1 MIVEDGVITVGS
13 LAGDRE
19 WNTGSS
25 FEIFDPGRLDDLVGT
40 VVKASAADIETV
52 VSIANLAQKG
62 WAQTSLEERAA
73 LLRRAASELD
83 SNSEELARLMTREN
97 GSVLPISQFEVMM
110 ASEALQHAAEFGVR
124 LLSKSE
130 SFADDDSWVRV
141 ESRPY
146 GVVACIVPWNAPVIL
161 TVQKI
166 GPALIAGNTVI
177 VKPSPNAP
185 LAVSLMLRHF
195 ASFFPAG
202 VINIVHGDGDVGA
215 ALISHSGVRKVSFT
229 GGPET
234 AKIIMRSAATT
245 LTKVHFELG
254 GNDPAIVL
262 DDADIDFTVDRIVTG
277 AFRRAGQVCFAIKRV
292 YVPKR
297 LAADFTER
305 VLARV
310 AQIEVGHGLD
320 ANAAMGPVNSKLQFE
335 KLSGLH
341 QRIAASGADV
351 RMTGDSALSAEQWH
365 NGYYL
370 KPSVVVNARP
380 DDEIVTMEQF
390 GPILP
395 IVEYEGEDE
404 VVAMANGTEYGLG
417 SSVWSSDIDRA
428 VAFSSR
434 IEAGMTFI
442 NGHGLTALGR
452 KEVPF
457 GGVKQSGIGWENS
470 AHGLHEYLEFHS
482 TNLHQR
488 VGQQ

>member
-1 MIVEDGVITVGS
+1 MIVENGVVSVGS
-13 LAGDRE
+13 LAGDKE
-19 WNTGSS
+19 WTTGSS
-25 FEIFDPGRLDDLVGT
+25 FDVFDPGRLDDLVGT
-40 VVKASAADIETV
+40 VVKASASDIETV
-52 VSIANLAQKG
+52 VSIATRAQKS
-62 WAQTSLEERAA
+62 WAKTGLDERAA
-73 LLRRAASELD
+73 LIRRAASELE
-83 SNSEELARLMTREN
+83 SNREDLARLMTREN
-97 GSVLPISQFEVMM
+97 GSVLPISQTEILM
-110 ASEALQHAAEFGVR
+110 AAEALENAAEFGVR
-124 LLSKSE
+124 LLSQSE
-130 SFADDDSWVRV
+130 SFTDDDSWVKV

-161 TVQKI
+161 TVQKV

-177 VKPSPNAP
+177 VKPSPYAP

-215 ALISHSGVRKVSFT
+215 ALISHPGVRKVSFT

-234 AKIIMRSAATT
+234 AKIIMRSAAET
-245 LTKVHFELG
+245 LTKIHFELG

-262 DDADIDFTVDRIVTG
+262 DDTDIDFTVDKIVAGT
-277 AFRRAGQVCFAIKRV
+277 FRRAGQVCFAIKRV

-297 LAADFTER
+297 FAADFNER

-310 AQIEVGHGLD
+310 ASIDVGHGLD
-320 ANAAMGPVNSKLQFE
+320 LNATMGPVNSKLQFE

-341 QRIAASGADV
+341 ERLAASGADV
-351 RMTGDSALSAEQWH
+351 RMGGSKLSPEEWD

-370 KPSVVVNARP
+370 QPTIVLNAQP
-380 DDEIVTMEQF
+380 DDEIVAIEQF

-395 IVEYEGEDE
+395 IVEYETEDE

-417 SSVWSSDIDRA
+417 SSVWSGDVDKA

-442 NGHGLTALGR
+442 NGHGLTQLGR
-452 KEVPF
+452 KQVPF
-457 GGVKQSGIGWENS
+457 GGVKQSGVGWENS
-470 AHGLHEYLEFHS
+470 AHGIHEYVEFHS

>member
-1 MIVEDGVITVGS
+1 MIVENGVVSVGS
-13 LAGDRE
+13 LAGDKE
-19 WNTGSS
+19 WTTGSS
-25 FEIFDPGRLDDLVGT
+25 FNVFDPGRLDDLVGT
-40 VVKASAADIETV
+40 VVKASASDIETV
-52 VSIANLAQKG
+52 VSIATRAQKS
-62 WAQTSLEERAA
+62 WAKTGLDERAA
-73 LLRRAASELD
+73 LIRRAASELE
-83 SNSEELARLMTREN
+83 SNREDLARLMTREN
-97 GSVLPISQFEVMM
+97 GSVLPISQTEVLM
-110 ASEALQHAAEFGVR
+110 AAEALENAAEFGVR
-124 LLSKSE
+124 LLSQSE
-130 SFADDDSWVRV
+130 SFTDDDSWVKV

-161 TVQKI
+161 TVQKV

-177 VKPSPNAP
+177 VKPSPYAP

-215 ALISHSGVRKVSFT
+215 ALISHPGVRKVSFT

-234 AKIIMRSAATT
+234 AKVIMRSAAET
-245 LTKVHFELG
+245 LTKIHFELG

-262 DDADIDFTVDRIVTG
+262 DDTDIDFTVDKIVAGT
-277 AFRRAGQVCFAIKRV
+277 FRRAGQVCFAIKRV

-297 LAADFTER
+297 FAADFNER

-310 AQIEVGHGLD
+310 ASIDVGHGLD
-320 ANAAMGPVNSKLQFE
+320 LNATMGPVNSKLQYE

-341 QRIAASGADV
+341 ERLAASGADV
-351 RMTGDSALSAEQWH
+351 RMGGSKLSPEEWD

-370 KPSVVVNARP
+370 QPTVVLNAQP
-380 DDEIVTMEQF
+380 DDEIVAIEQF

-395 IVEYEGEDE
+395 IVEYETEDE

-417 SSVWSSDIDRA
+417 SSVWSGDVDKA

-442 NGHGLTALGR
+442 NGHGLTQLGR
-452 KEVPF
+452 KQVPF
-457 GGVKQSGIGWENS
+457 GGVKQSGVGWENS
-470 AHGLHEYLEFHS
+470 AHGIHEYVEFHS